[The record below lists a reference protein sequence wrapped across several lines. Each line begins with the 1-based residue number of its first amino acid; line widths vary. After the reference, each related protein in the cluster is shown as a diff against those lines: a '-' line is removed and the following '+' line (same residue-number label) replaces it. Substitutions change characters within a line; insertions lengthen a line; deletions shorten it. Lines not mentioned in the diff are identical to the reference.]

1 MEIPGKVSV
10 YCPLIEAKGTAATLV
25 AISRE
30 GYFHLEVMIKGKTFT
45 MFLPTAGTGLIFSE
59 PEPERLTDLELE
71 R

>member
-10 YCPLIEAKGTAATLV
+10 YCPLIEAKGTSATLV

-30 GYFHLEVMIKGKTFT
+30 GYYHLEVMIKGRTFT
-45 MFLPTAGTGLIFSE
+45 MLLPTASAALIFSE
-59 PEPERLTDLELE
+59 PEPERLSDLELE